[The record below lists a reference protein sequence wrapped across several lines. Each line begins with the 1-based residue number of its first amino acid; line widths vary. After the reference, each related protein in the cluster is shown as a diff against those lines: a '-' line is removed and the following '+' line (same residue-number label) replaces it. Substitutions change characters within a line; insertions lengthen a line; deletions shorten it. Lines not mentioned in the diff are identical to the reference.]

1 MMKYNDLFE
10 TIRELS
16 KDSFGTLQG
25 VEAFEITITD
35 KGRYQ
40 YVDRFFSSMSKEMI
54 EEILEEVIGNNVAWQ
69 LFQLSDESDP
79 VMLGFFNR
87 NEVIEYY
94 SDDGELLILTDD
106 EVFCWDPAGKLQ
118 PVVISDYN
126 TVVIGV
132 DEEGTNDLWDSL
144 NLSEIEG
151 CVADV
156 LVHRYWDGHN
166 WKTMTANYSGG

>member
-1 MMKYNDLFE
+1 M
-10 TIRELS
+10 RHELIKKVVEAVS

-79 VMLGFFNR
+79 VMFGFFNR
-87 NEVIEYY
+87 NEVIKYY
-94 SDDGELLILTDD
+94 SDDGELLILADD
-106 EVFCWDPAGKLQ
+106 EIFCWDPSGKLQ
-118 PVVISDYN
+118 TVVISDYN
-126 TVVIGV
+126 TVVINV
-132 DEEGTNDLWDSL
+132 DKEGTKALWDSL